1 MEEFIRLLDAGC
13 EELGIVLTE
22 KQKEQFFKYFQ
33 LLTEWNRMMNLTAIY
48 RNAGGGHKAFFG

>member
-22 KQKEQFFKYFQ
+22 KQKELFLK
-33 LLTEWNRMMNLTAIY
+33 M
-48 RNAGGGHKAFFG
+48 HP

>member
-1 MEEFIRLLDAGC
+1 MEEFARLLDAGC

-33 LLTEWNRMMNLTAIY
+33 LLTEMS
-48 RNAGGGHKAFFG
+48 HS